1 MKTNL
6 TTLLAVLILF
16 QACNQAAKNTES
28 TSSEASEAADNLC
41 MGHYWT
47 EEEAKEKLK
56 EFAATYDDQASWEKR
71 AKRIRQGI
79 LDGLQWDKMPE
90 VTSDFDLIVTK
101 TMEMDGYIIENV
113 TLESFP
119 GFYVTGNIYRPT
131 NAKAKN
137 PAILTA
143 HGHWEDRR
151 FMEEVQKRCAYLAR
165 AGAIVFMYD
174 MIGYGDSK
182 QTTHKMPLAL
192 LLQTWNSKRVLDY
205 LLTREDVDPERIGM
219 TGASGGGTQTFVLT
233 AIDDRIKVAVPAVQ
247 VSAHFF
253 GGCVCE
259 SGMPIH
265 KSNDHQTNNVEV
277 AALTAPRPLLL
288 ISDGD
293 DWTKNVPEVEYPYIR
308 NIYKLYGIED
318 KVESAHFPDE
328 VHDYGAN
335 KRVPM
340 YRFFGKHL
348 GLDVPEGPINE
359 DFIKVLSKEELSV
372 LAGTELPEGA
382 LKGDEAVIAYLG
394 F

>member
-1 MKTNL
+1 MD
-6 TTLLAVLILF
+6 
-16 QACNQAAKNTES
+16 
-28 TSSEASEAADNLC
+28 DNLC
-41 MGHYWT
+41 KGHYWT

-56 EFAATYDDQASWEKR
+56 EFASTYNDQASWEKR
-71 AKRIRQGI
+71 AQRIRQGI
-79 LDGLQWDKMPE
+79 LDGLQWDKMPK
-90 VTSDFDLIVTK
+90 VTNDFDLIVTN

-113 TLESFP
+113 ALESFP

-137 PAILTA
+137 PAILSA

-151 FMEEVQKRCAYLAR
+151 FMEEVQKRCAFLAR

-174 MIGYGDSK
+174 MIGYGESQQVAHD
-182 QTTHKMPLAL
+182 MPLTL

-205 LLTREDVDPERIGM
+205 LLSREDVDPERIGM
-219 TGASGGGTQTFVLT
+219 TGASGGATQTFVLT
-233 AIDDRIKVAVPAVQ
+233 AMDDRITASVPAVQ

-265 KSNDHQTNNVEV
+265 KSNDHQTNNVEL
-277 AALTAPRPLLL
+277 AALCAPRPLLL
-288 ISDGD
+288 ISNGADY
-293 DWTKNVPEVEYPYIR
+293 TKHTPEVEYPYIQKV
-308 NIYKLYGIED
+308 YQLYG
-318 KVESAHFPDE
+318 VEERVSNAHFPE
-328 VHDYGAN
+328 ETHDYGVN

-340 YRFFGKHL
+340 YRFFGEHM
-348 GLDVPEGPINE
+348 GLDVPEGPIDE

-372 LAGTELPEGA
+372 LGSASLPDNA
-382 LKGDEAVIAYLG
+382 LQGDAAVIAYLG